1 MTKPKAPAKAKAPAK
16 TKTTPPKR
24 AAGIAPIWS
33 PSAEAVESAQMTHF
47 QRHIVRKYHLEKS
60 AYADFYQ
67 WTVDNPEEF
76 WSEIWEFCGV
86 IASKKGSTV
95 LVDGGKMPG
104 AKWFPDARLNL
115 AENLLRRGDQGD
127 AFVFWDERG
136 FQRRVS
142 YSNLASDVS
151 RAAQAMAQLGLR
163 PGDRA
168 AAFIP
173 NIPETGMLALAA
185 LSNGIVWSSCSP
197 DFGTSGVLDRFS
209 QIEPKILFVADGYR
223 YGGREFDVLERVAEI
238 AEGLP
243 SLRKIVVV
251 PQLRARPDVSDIPK
265 AVLLDEWL
273 RKFSPRDIEYAQL
286 PFEHPA
292 YILFSSGTTG
302 TPKCIV
308 HGAGGALLQ
317 ALKMCKLQFDLR
329 PGDRMFYFCT
339 TNWVV
344 WNLLFHALCAEATVM
359 LYDGSPFERGG
370 QILFDYAEEE
380 RFSHFGTSAK
390 FIDSLEKRGLAP
402 IDTYKLPALRM
413 ILSTG
418 SPLVSESYD
427 YVYSKVK
434 KDVCLSSISGGT
446 DIMAAFADANP
457 ILPVY
462 RGELQ
467 CRSLGMAVE
476 VYDEAG
482 QPIVGQK
489 GELVCTKPV
498 PSMPLGFW
506 NDRGGEKYRAA
517 YYDKFPNIWTH
528 GDWCELT
535 ERGTMIVYGRSDAT
549 LNPGGVRIGTA
560 EIYRQVE
567 KIDEVEESVAIG
579 QLWPPDNPTDTRVIL
594 FVRLRPGFGLD
605 AKLEE
610 KIRTRIRDSTT
621 PRHVPAKIVQVPDIP
636 RTKNGKVVE
645 LAVRSVVNGM
655 PIGNTDALANPEA
668 LELFR
673 NLRELAA

>member
-1 MTKPKAPAKAKAPAK
+1 MDP
-16 TKTTPPKR
+16 R
-24 AAGIAPIWS
+24 IDPIWT
-33 PSAEAVESAQMTHF
+33 PSEQAVEQAQVTQFARQM
-47 QRHIVRKYHLEKS
+47 VRKYKLDFNTYPE
-60 AYADFYQ
+60 FYQ
-67 WTVDNPEEF
+67 WTVDNAEQF
-76 WSEIWEFCGV
+76 WSELWDWCGV

-95 LVDGGKMPG
+95 LVDGERMPG
-104 AKWFPDARLNL
+104 AKWFPDARLNF
-115 AENLLRRGDQGD
+115 AENLLKRGDQGD

-142 YSNLASDVS
+142 YSQLTSDVS
-151 RAAQAMAQLGLR
+151 RAAQALKGIGLR

-173 NIPETGMLALAA
+173 NMPETGMLALAA
-185 LSNGIVWSSCSP
+185 LSQGIVWSSCSP
-197 DFGTSGVLDRFS
+197 DFGTSGVLDRFG
-209 QIEPKILFVADGYR
+209 QIDPKILFVADGYR
-223 YGGREFDVLERVAEI
+223 YAGREFDVLDRVAEI

-243 SLRKIVVV
+243 GLRRVVVV
-251 PQLRARPDVSDIPK
+251 PNLNARPDIDHIPK

-273 RKFSPRDIEYAQL
+273 RKFQPESIDFVQL

-308 HGAGGALLQ
+308 HGTGGALLQ
-317 ALKMCKLQFDLR
+317 GLKTLKLQFDVR
-329 PGDRMFYFCT
+329 PGDRLFYFCT

-344 WNLLFHALCAEATVM
+344 WNMLFHGLCAEASVM
-359 LYDGSPFERGG
+359 LYDGSPFERNGK
-370 QILFDYAEEE
+370 ILWDYAQKE
-380 RFSHFGTSAK
+380 RFTQFGTSAK
-390 FIDSLEKRGLAP
+390 YIDAMEKRGLAP
-402 IDTYKLPALRM
+402 IESHPLPDLRM

-418 SPLVSESYD
+418 SPLVPESYD
-427 YVYSKVK
+427 YVYTRVK
-434 KDVCLSSISGGT
+434 SDVCLSSISGGT

-457 ILPVY
+457 VLPVY
-462 RGELQ
+462 RGEIQ
-467 CRSLGMAVE
+467 CRSLATAVE
-476 VYDEAG
+476 VFNESG
-482 QPIVGQK
+482 EPVVGEK
-489 GELVCTKPV
+489 GELVCTKPI

-506 NDRGGEKYRAA
+506 NDKGGEKYRSA
-517 YYDKFPNIWTH
+517 YFDKFPNVWTH

-579 QLWPPDNPTDTRVIL
+579 QLWPPAKPTDTRVVL
-594 FVRLRPGFGLD
+594 FVRLRPGFNLD
-605 AKLEE
+605 DSLVE
-610 KIRTRIRDSTT
+610 RIKKRIKDNTT
-621 PRHVPAKIVQVPDIP
+621 PRHVPAKVIQVPDIP

-645 LAVRSVVNGM
+645 LAVRSIIHGM
-655 PIGNTDALANPEA
+655 PVANTDALANPEA

-673 NLRELAA
+673 DLRELAV